1 MWTSEGALKGD
12 IEEDTLRR
20 QLRGTLMEDTEPVK
34 NCKNI
39 CKMFTCKCKNVHLS
53 SKKLK

>member
-20 QLRGTLMEDTEPVK
+20 HLRGTLMEDTEQVK
-34 NCKNI
+34 KVVKIYVKCLHVNV
-39 CKMFTCKCKNVHLS
+39 KMYTFLQKS
-53 SKKLK
+53 

>member
-20 QLRGTLMEDTEPVK
+20 HLRGTLMEDTKQVK
-34 NCKNI
+34 KVVKI
-39 CKMFTCKCKNVHLS
+39 YV
-53 SKKLK
+53 SKKYTYTFFCRSVR

>member
-20 QLRGTLMEDTEPVK
+20 HLRGTLMEDTEQV
-34 NCKNI
+34 
-39 CKMFTCKCKNVHLS
+39 
-53 SKKLK
+53 KKL